1 MQMLL
6 ETISSSCLLMRLK
19 KANAFD
25 LIAARRESS
34 RTHFLAEKHRNS
46 GIGTDNQ
53 FKN

>member
-25 LIAARRESS
+25 LIAAAKAAQTFFGPEN
-34 RTHFLAEKHRNS
+34 RNS